1 MGNTKHYEIFGPFAG
16 LGVSTAAALRK
27 AGYKSRRK
35 VRADIE
41 TGVLHPFISINDYG
55 KYADA
60 EVRQWL
66 GLKSWNERSP
76 PLFSWGQPPRRFARI
91 ARFLPLSW
99 GAGVR
104 SLAPTASP
112 PYPMNLH
119 RFVVLTA
126 VIAVVPRSPGAQPTS
141 PPPTEEV
148 VALSPF
154 TVSETDDKSWLATT
168 TLIGS
173 RTNQDLAKLPV
184 TVDVITAEFMRDLGA
199 FNMEDAAQYVA
210 GVNVTPRLES
220 RNDDRITYRGLSGGG
235 SSRNFFTWFVPS
247 DAYNVERFDFNK
259 GSNSLMFGDS
269 NPGGQA
275 TIYTKRARSRNMEE
289 LFASVGSYDAYR
301 VQLDVN
307 RRIRDNFFVRLNL
320 VNRRNKTYVKG
331 TNDVFRA
338 GDLALTYE
346 PFKTTTIRVELERGE
361 THRIRADSAL
371 AINDVAAAGRG
382 FSGNNQ
388 WYYTSD
394 GEIFQRTT
402 TFPVLATDRSGPSG
416 NQVSLLQ
423 GQTQAVRLPN
433 GTFKTFSG
441 FDKYTNMLG
450 TVDYNNRIFNVAN
463 VTLEQR
469 IGKLAIEVAFNQQFQ
484 HEDRNDNSFGTS
496 QTPPVLSVDSAGR
509 PYIEESIGGAA
520 FKIFGNVVKAGRIAA
535 VYPFDF
541 GRWGKQL
548 LVVTA
553 LKQRDMKLSRRTGL
567 ANELGTGT
575 YVNNGVR
582 LRAYLDDPAFGTTAF
597 WDQFLLPNLKT
608 TPTFKPVIYESTT
621 ITGPYVDIRYAQTQ
635 TASLSGEYFGGRVHS
650 LVGMSWNRLARKI
663 PKEATY
669 ATDARGNFRHPGMPW
684 DNPGAYEYD
693 PRFDLAAT
701 SQMAGLTVS
710 ILRGD
715 AINMN
720 VYGVN
725 SESFNWQSRQVFFG
739 PDIGPVRGKTKEVGL
754 KGDVFQRKLTYTLGF
769 YDIKRVNAA
778 YAWLPDSLSL
788 TQLED
793 LINPNNILPADP
805 RYVTVVNGL
814 NNERRTVNSNEQ
826 SRGVEFTLQGQR
838 WLGLQTRVS
847 FSATRVRAQ
856 ANFSQFRAYLTA
868 AEERTT
874 AANAPGGDPTMAEL
888 PAVLTNARTV
898 LGANTLTDAVAG
910 RRSSPYTGSIVLDY
924 QAPWVRGLRAGLS
937 GVYGPDYNVAIFDGV
952 SYKAGASFPLSGYLL
967 YDRRVLNKYFTT
979 FRLGLQNIYDV
990 VNGNSR
996 YRITGATSFNT
1007 TAKRPNYIYRYADP
1021 TTWSF
1026 SVTTRL

>member
-1 MGNTKHYEIFGPFAG
+1 
-16 LGVSTAAALRK
+16 
-27 AGYKSRRK
+27 
-35 VRADIE
+35 
-41 TGVLHPFISINDYG
+41 
-55 KYADA
+55 
-60 EVRQWL
+60 
-66 GLKSWNERSP
+66 
-76 PLFSWGQPPRRFARI
+76 
-91 ARFLPLSW
+91 
-99 GAGVR
+99 
-104 SLAPTASP
+104 
-112 PYPMNLH
+112 MNLH
-119 RFVVLTA
+119 RFVALAT
-126 VIAVVPRSPGAQPTS
+126 VVFAASRSPGATPVNPT
-141 PPPTEEV
+141 PPEDV

-154 TVSETDDKSWLATT
+154 TVSDTDDKSWLATT

-173 RTNQDLAKLPV
+173 RTNQELAKLPV

-220 RNDDRITYRGLSGGG
+220 RNDDRITYRGLSGNG

-275 TIYTKRARSRNMEE
+275 TIYTKRARSRNSQE

-307 RRIRDNFFVRLNL
+307 RKITNNFFARVNL

-361 THRIRADSAL
+361 THRVRADSAL

-382 FSGNNQ
+382 FSSNNQ

-394 GEIFQRTT
+394 GEIFLRTA

-441 FDKYTNMLG
+441 FDQYTNMLG

-463 VTLEQR
+463 VTVEQR
-469 IGKLAIEVAFNQQFQ
+469 IGKLALEFAFNQQFQ

-496 QTPPVLSVDSAGR
+496 QTPPVLSVDSTGR
-509 PYIEESIGGAA
+509 PYIEEALGGQIY
-520 FKIFGNVVKAGRIAA
+520 KIFGNVAKAGRVAA

-541 GRWGKQL
+541 GRFGKQL

-553 LKQRDMKLSRRTGL
+553 LKQRDMKLSRRTGV

-582 LRAYLDDPAFGTTAF
+582 LRAYLDDPGFGTTKY

-608 TPTFKPVIYESTT
+608 TPEFKPVIYESTT
-621 ITGPYVDIRYAQTQ
+621 VTGPYVDIRYAQTQ

-650 LVGMSWNRLARKI
+650 LVGMSWNSLSRKI
-663 PKEATY
+663 PKEIGGY
-669 ATDARGNFRHPGMPW
+669 PTDARGNFLHPGMPW
-684 DNPGAYEYD
+684 DNPGVYTYD

-701 SQMAGLTVS
+701 SQMAGASVS
-710 ILRGD
+710 VLRGD
-715 AINMN
+715 TISMN

-754 KGDVFQRKLTYTLGF
+754 KGDLFQRKLTYTLGV
-769 YDIKRVNAA
+769 YDLKRVNAA
-778 YAWLPDSLSL
+778 YAWLPDVLNL

-793 LINPNNILPADP
+793 LINPNNILASDP
-805 RYVTVVNGL
+805 KYVTVVNGL

-826 SRGVEFTLQGQR
+826 SRGLELTLQGQR
-838 WLGLQTRVS
+838 WKGLQTRVT
-847 FSATRVRAQ
+847 FSTTKVRAQ
-856 ANFSQFRAYLTA
+856 ADFAQFRAYLKAAEDRTA
-868 AEERTT
+868 AAT
-874 AANAPGGDPTMAEL
+874 APGGTASMAE
-888 PAVLTNARTV
+888 PVAVLNNARTV
-898 LGANTLTDAVAG
+898 LGSNTLTDAVAG
-910 RRSSPYTGSIVLDY
+910 RRSSPYTGSFVTDY
-924 QAPWVRGLRAGLS
+924 QVPGVRGLRLGAS
-937 GVYGPDYNVAIFDGV
+937 GVFGPDYNVAIFDGV
-952 SYKAGASFPLSGYLL
+952 SYKAGASFPLSGYVL
-967 YDRRVLNKYFTT
+967 YDRRVRNYFTT
-979 FRLGLQNIYDV
+979 FRLGLQNIYDPV
-990 VNGNSR
+990 IGNSR
-996 YRITGATSFNT
+996 YRITGATSFNAT
-1007 TAKRPNYIYRYADP
+1007 TKRPNYIYRYAEP

-1026 SVTTRL
+1026 SVTTRM

>member
-1 MGNTKHYEIFGPFAG
+1 MRLP
-16 LGVSTAAALRK
+16 
-27 AGYKSRRK
+27 
-35 VRADIE
+35 
-41 TGVLHPFISINDYG
+41 
-55 KYADA
+55 
-60 EVRQWL
+60 
-66 GLKSWNERSP
+66 
-76 PLFSWGQPPRRFARI
+76 
-91 ARFLPLSW
+91 RFLSA
-99 GAGVR
+99 AGCAV
-104 SLAPTASP
+104 AFT
-112 PYPMNLH
+112 
-119 RFVVLTA
+119 FVA
-126 VIAVVPRSPGAQPTS
+126 RGAQPPAAPAPGGTAAVDIVS
-141 PPPTEEV
+141 
-148 VALSPF
+148 LSPF
-154 TVSETDDKSWLATT
+154 TVTDTDDKSWLATT

-173 RTNQDLAKLPV
+173 RTNQELSKLPV

-235 SSRNFFTWFVPS
+235 SSRNFFTWYVPS

-275 TIYTKRARSRNMEE
+275 TIYTKRARARSQDE

-307 RRIRDNFFVRLNL
+307 RRVRDNLFLRVNL

-338 GDLALTYE
+338 GDLAFTYE
-346 PFKTTTIRVELERGE
+346 PFKTTTVRVELERGV
-361 THRIRADSAL
+361 TNRVRADSAL

-382 FSGNNQ
+382 FGTNNQ

-394 GEIFQRTT
+394 GEILNRTAT
-402 TFPVLATDRSGPSG
+402 NPPLAIDRSGPSG

-423 GQTQAVRLPN
+423 GQTQAVRLPD
-433 GTFKTFSG
+433 GTYKTFSG
-441 FDKYTNMLG
+441 FDQYTNMLG

-469 IGKLAIEVAFNQQFQ
+469 IGKLAIEAAFNQQFQ

-520 FKIFGNVVKAGRIAA
+520 FKVFGNVVKAGRIAA

-548 LVVTA
+548 VVVTA
-553 LKQRDMKLSRRTGL
+553 LKQRDVKLSRRTGL

-582 LRAYLDDPAFGTTAF
+582 LRAYLDDPAFGTSQY
-597 WDQFLLPNLKT
+597 WDQFLLPNLKS
-608 TPTFKPVIYESTT
+608 TPTFKPVLYESTT
-621 ITGPYVDIRYAQTQ
+621 NTGPFVDIRYAQTQ

-650 LVGMSWNRLARKI
+650 LVGMSWNSLSRKI
-663 PKEATY
+663 PTEAAY

-693 PRFDLAAT
+693 SRFDLDAT
-701 SQMAGLTVS
+701 SRMAGLSWSVWGGDFATV
-710 ILRGD
+710 
-715 AINMN
+715 N

-754 KGDVFQRKLTYTLGF
+754 KGDLFQRKVTYTLGV
-769 YDIKRVNAA
+769 YDLKRVNAA
-778 YAWLPDSLSL
+778 YAWSPDSLSL

-793 LINPNNILPADP
+793 LINPNNVLPSDP
-805 RYVTVVNGL
+805 KYVTVVNGL

-826 SRGVEFTLQGQR
+826 SKGVELTLQGQR
-838 WLGLQTRVS
+838 WHGLQTRLS

-856 ANFSQFRAYLTA
+856 ADFTQFRAYLDA
-868 AEERTT
+868 ANERTA
-874 AANAPGGDPTMAEL
+874 AANAPGGNPAMAES
-888 PAVLTNARTV
+888 ATVLNNARTV
-898 LGANTLTDAVAG
+898 LGANTLTDAVSG
-910 RRSSPYTGSIVLDY
+910 RRSAPYTGSFVMDY
-924 QAPWVRGLRAGLS
+924 QVPWVRGLRFGAN

-952 SYKAGASFPLSGYLL
+952 SYKGGASFPISGYAL
-967 YDRRVLNKYFTT
+967 YDRRVLNRLMT
-979 FRLGLQNIYDV
+979 FRLGLQNIYDA

-996 YRITGATSFNT
+996 YRITGATSYNT
-1007 TAKRPNYIYRYADP
+1007 AAKRPNYIYRYAEP